1 MVLVIC
7 RLPSTKVVG
16 GNLYGG
22 ACTWSGMPLP
32 SNNCT
37 ELNSAGSWSVDCRVS
52 IEYCYDVRGEGRNWN
67 GIIEVV

>member
-22 ACTWSGMPLP
+22 ACTWNGMPLP
-32 SNNCT
+32 SNNYT
-37 ELNSAGSWSVDCRVS
+37 ELNSAGSWSVELVLNT
-52 IEYCYDVRGEGRNWN
+52 VM
-67 GIIEVV
+67 V

>member
-37 ELNSAGSWSVDCRVS
+37 ELNSAGSWSVELVLNTVMVLGVKV
-52 IEYCYDVRGEGRNWN
+52 ELEWN
-67 GIIEVV
+67 D